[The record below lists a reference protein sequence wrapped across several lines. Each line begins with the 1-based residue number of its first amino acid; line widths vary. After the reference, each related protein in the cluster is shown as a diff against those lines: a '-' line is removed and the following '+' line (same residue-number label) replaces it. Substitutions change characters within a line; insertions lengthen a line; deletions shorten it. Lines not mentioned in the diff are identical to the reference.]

1 MRPIVSF
8 VKLALL
14 CLVSDFLFRGDYSN
28 ALLHY
33 EKGVTKLPEVFSQ
46 WAFNPRFV
54 LLKNKWPA
62 CPCSRELHRGFITS
76 KSFIGLFFLVSLY
89 FISSLELHVSDFMKK
104 LTYACL
110 GNRLPEFVIASE
122 VHVF

>member
-1 MRPIVSF
+1 MWPIVSF
-8 VKLALL
+8 VKLTLL

-54 LLKNKWPA
+54 LLKNKSPA

-76 KSFIGLFFLVSLY
+76 KIFIGLFSWCLC
-89 FISSLELHVSDFMKK
+89 ISSPVSSF
-104 LTYACL
+104 T
-110 GNRLPEFVIASE
+110 
-122 VHVF
+122 